1 MPSLFDPIRIGD
13 LDLPNRVLMAPLTRA
28 RATDDRV
35 PTPLM
40 IGAKDETSSPAAC
53 REMIEDARGRSALA
67 RIVVY
72 PGADHA
78 FDHPND
84 PRHALAA
91 APGAALP
98 ASVHAARTWDH
109 EAHANSE
116 KRLMEWLAR

>member
-1 MPSLFDPIRIGD
+1 
-13 LDLPNRVLMAPLTRA
+13 
-28 RATDDRV
+28 
-35 PTPLM
+35 

-98 ASVHAARTWDH
+98 ASARAVRTWDH
-109 EAHANSE
+109 EARADAQ
-116 KRLMEWLAR
+116 KRLAEWLAR